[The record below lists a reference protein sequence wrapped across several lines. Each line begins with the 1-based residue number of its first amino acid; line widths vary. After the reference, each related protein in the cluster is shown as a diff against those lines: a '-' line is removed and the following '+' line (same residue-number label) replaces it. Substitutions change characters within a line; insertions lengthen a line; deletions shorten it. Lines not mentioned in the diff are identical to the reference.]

1 MFDRRKREEELE
13 RELRNHLDLEAEE
26 HGGDTWAARRA
37 LGNVGRIQEETRE
50 SWGYRWLDRLAQDLR
65 YGVRVLAKNR
75 SFAAV
80 AIVTAA
86 LGMGANTAIFSV
98 IDAVLLHP
106 LPYRDADRLVSPVAV
121 RSDGPLQENVA
132 DYQYAAWRDEAK
144 VFDGVA
150 AYSVLRYTVT
160 GAGDPEELRVG
171 IVTPGFLRL
180 LGVSPAMGRD
190 LTAADAAPRGGTVA
204 LISHALW
211 TRRFQADPAILSR
224 GLTMQGKPYTI
235 AGVLPRGFEFPENLD
250 VNVLVAMTEP
260 EAQERSVV
268 YFYRSLA
275 RLKPGVPVSRAVSDV
290 AVIDQ
295 RLREANPRK
304 LWARTDLVG
313 LHDRLVGNVRPALV
327 VLAGAVALVLLIV
340 CVNISNLLL
349 ARALARQKE
358 IAVRIALGAGRAR
371 VFRQLMT
378 EGLLLALAG
387 GIGGLA
393 VAVAGVRL
401 LRAIAPEGVPHI
413 DNAHVGGVVLAF
425 NFAIAV
431 GAGILFGLAPLR
443 SASRLDPETA
453 LKQASRSASGA
464 RQHRRLEGLLVVAE
478 TAFALMLLAGAGL
491 LLRTF
496 AGLTAIAPG
505 FQPENVVTARV
516 SLPYWKYKT
525 PDRQRAFVDE
535 LLARTAGGPGVEA
548 AGAVAVLPY
557 GGWMLKGQLRVE
569 GRPPE
574 ASGADEADVSIN
586 YTAGDYFRA
595 MGVRVIEGRA
605 IDPSDTAG
613 RPPVA
618 VINQALANR
627 YFPGRSP
634 IGARVQLERMPR
646 VEVVGVI
653 ANVKQGG
660 LASEAGM
667 EMFQAAPQLKGFG
680 AATSIAV
687 RSTADPRVVLPWLRA
702 QITAMDHDL
711 PPAEVETMRQ
721 RMAALM
727 NTQVFVMRL
736 LLLFAGIAIALAAI
750 GIYSVLAYSVERRTH
765 EIGIRMA
772 LGARRGHIVGM
783 VVGRGFLLASAGA
796 ALGIIGSLAVTRYL
810 KSLLYG
816 VTPHDP
822 VTLAAGCAV
831 VVAVALVAAY
841 LPARK
846 AVDQDAAATL
856 RAE

>member
-26 HGGDTWAARRA
+26 QGGDAGAARRA
-37 LGNVGRIQEETRE
+37 LGNVGRIQEDTRE
-50 SWGYRWLDRLAQDLR
+50 SWGYQWLDRLAQDLR
-65 YGVRVLAKNR
+65 YGLRMLAKNR
-75 SFAAV
+75 GFAAV

-86 LGMGANTAIFSV
+86 LGIGANAAIFSV
-98 IDAVLLHP
+98 VDAVLLHP
-106 LPYRDADRLVSPVAV
+106 LPYRDGERLVSPVAV
-121 RSDGPLQENVA
+121 RNDGPIQQSVT
-132 DYQYAAWRDEAK
+132 DYQYAAWRDEAA
-144 VFDGVA
+144 VFDAIA
-150 AYSVLRYTVT
+150 AYTNLRFTLT
-160 GAGDPEELRVG
+160 GGGDPEEVG
-171 IVTPGFLRL
+171 VGLVTPGFLRL
-180 LGVSPAMGRD
+180 LGVAPAIGRD

-204 LISHALW
+204 LISHGLW
-211 TRRFQADPAILSR
+211 TRRFQSDPAILSR
-224 GLTMQGKPYTI
+224 GLTMQGKAYSI
-235 AGVLPRGFEFPENLD
+235 AGVLPRGFEFPENSD
-250 VNVLVAMTEP
+250 VSVLIAMTEP
-260 EAQERSVV
+260 KAQIGSVT

-275 RLKPGVPVSRAVSDV
+275 RLKRGVTAARAASDLG
-290 AVIDQ
+290 VIDE
-295 RLREANPRK
+295 RLRTANPK
-304 LWARTDLVG
+304 KTWARTEVVG

-327 VLAGAVALVLLIV
+327 VLAGAVGLVLLIV

-371 VFRQLMT
+371 VLRQLMT
-378 EGLLLALAG
+378 EGLLLAIAG
-387 GIGGLA
+387 GVGGLA
-393 VAVAGVRL
+393 VATAGVRL

-413 DNAHVGGVVLAF
+413 DNARVGGAVLAF

-431 GAGILFGLAPLR
+431 GAGILFGMAPLR
-443 SASRLDPETA
+443 GASRLDPETA

-464 RQHRRLEGLLVVAE
+464 RQHRRLEGLLVIAE

-496 AGLTAIAPG
+496 AGLTAISPG
-505 FQPENVVTARV
+505 FQPDNVATAKV

-525 PDRQRAFVDE
+525 PERRRAFFDD
-535 LLARTAGGPGVEA
+535 LLGRLRSGPGVDA
-548 AGAVAVLPY
+548 AGAVAMLPY
-557 GGWMLKGQLRVE
+557 GGWMLKGEIQIE
-569 GRPPE
+569 GRAAE
-574 ASGADEADVSIN
+574 ASGDTDVIVN

-595 MGVRVIEGRA
+595 LGIRPIEGRLTDA
-605 IDPSDTAG
+605 SDGPG

-618 VINQALANR
+618 VINEAVARR
-627 YFPGRSP
+627 YFPGVSP
-634 IGARVQLERMPR
+634 IGARLQAAGATTWL
-646 VEVVGVI
+646 EVVGVI
-653 ANVKQGG
+653 PNVKQNG

-667 EMFQAAPQLKGFG
+667 EVFQPITQVKGNG
-680 AATSIAV
+680 IANAIVV

-702 QITAMDHDL
+702 QIASMEQDM
-711 PPAEVETMRQ
+711 PPAEVETMRA

-796 ALGIIGSLAVTRYL
+796 GLGVVGGLAVTRYL
-810 KSLLYG
+810 KTLLYG

-822 VTLAAGCAV
+822 ATMAAGCAV

-846 AVDQDAAATL
+846 AVAQDAVATL
-856 RAE
+856 RSE